1 MIDKLDGISNKP
13 NSAIKA
19 GYSSDQGTGSIR
31 LRSGL
36 SLPEL
41 QCMLDENGATDL
53 VIDLI
58 ISEPSHIVFFECLH
72 LAIALLEGGN
82 SAVQVNIGYFW
93 LSTNI
98 VLVFLLCLE
107 TLQKQSKH
115 LFYYVGILKIYEDN
129 VFLLLSHH

>member
-1 MIDKLDGISNKP
+1 MKV
-13 NSAIKA
+13 
-19 GYSSDQGTGSIR
+19 GYSSDQGSGSVR

-58 ISEPSHIVFFECLH
+58 VGEPSHTVFLECLH

-82 SAVQVNIGYFW
+82 SSVQVGIVFYDEQMHTHAH
-93 LSTNI
+93 TNI
-98 VLVFLLCLE
+98 NIHININMHINIHRQIC
-107 TLQKQSKH
+107 S
-115 LFYYVGILKIYEDN
+115 IYK
-129 VFLLLSHH
+129 

>member
-1 MIDKLDGISNKP
+1 MKLHGFFPQGNKLRAVLLTRYFGSADFNVIDKLDGISNKP

-98 VLVFLLCLE
+98 VLVF
-107 TLQKQSKH
+107 
-115 LFYYVGILKIYEDN
+115 FYA
-129 VFLLLSHH
+129 

>member
-1 MIDKLDGISNKP
+1 MKFRGFFLQGNKLRAVLLTRYFGSADFEVIDKLDGFSNKP
-13 NSAIKA
+13 NTTIKA
-19 GYSSDQGTGSIR
+19 GYSAEQGAGSTR

-82 SAVQVNIGYFW
+82 SAVQVNTGFSGCQI
-93 LSTNI
+93 I
-98 VLVFLLCLE
+98 
-107 TLQKQSKH
+107 
-115 LFYYVGILKIYEDN
+115 
-129 VFLLLSHH
+129 SH